1 MKEINTKCEVDVSEV
16 EEAIKRLERLTE
28 ILEEANLLISKLTP
42 EELALKVRLVHYD
55 HRNWP

>member
-16 EEAIKRLERLTE
+16 EEAIKRLERLNE
-28 ILEEANLLISKLTP
+28 ILEEANLLISKLTS
-42 EELALKVRLVHYD
+42 EELALKVRLIHYD

>member
-1 MKEINTKCEVDVSEV
+1 MKKIEVKCKVDASEI
-16 EEAIKRLERLTE
+16 EEAIKKMARLNE
-28 ILEEANLLISKLTP
+28 ILEEANLLISKLTS